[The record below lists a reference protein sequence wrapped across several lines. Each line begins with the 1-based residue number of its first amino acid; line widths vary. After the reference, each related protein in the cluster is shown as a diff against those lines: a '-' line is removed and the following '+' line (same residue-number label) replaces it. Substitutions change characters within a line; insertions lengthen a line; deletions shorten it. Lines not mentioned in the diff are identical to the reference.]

1 MLSIVLTFR
10 EVNTMRVAPEVK
22 LSIEQRQE
30 LEKLARG
37 RTVTV
42 RLAQRAKMI
51 LMAANGLTDSAIGEE
66 LGVSRQNVARWRG
79 RFVERGLTGIEK
91 DAPRPGRKP
100 QISAK
105 QVQQIVHL
113 TTHEKPADATHW
125 STRSMARA
133 TGISPAS
140 VRRLWQKHGLKPHLL
155 RTFKLSNDPLFAEK
169 VADIVGLY
177 LNPPEHALVLSVD
190 EKSQVQALDRTQPG
204 LPLKKGRAGTMTH
217 DYKRNGTTTLFAAL
231 NILDGKVIA
240 DCMPQHRHQEWL
252 KFLHLIDK
260 STPRRKQL
268 HLIIDNYSPHKHPAV
283 QAWLRRHPRFH
294 IHFTPTSASWLN
306 MVERFFRDITQKQIR
321 RGCFAN
327 VAELIETITIY
338 IAQHNTNP
346 KPFIWTAK
354 ASDILEKVKRAR
366 ASSNKFRSV

>member
-1 MLSIVLTFR
+1 
-10 EVNTMRVAPEVK
+10 MRVAAEVK
-22 LSIEQRQE
+22 LSDEQREQ
-30 LEKLARG
+30 LEKQARA
-37 RTVTV
+37 RSVSV
-42 RLAQRAKMI
+42 RLVQRSKII
-51 LMAANGLTDSAIGEE
+51 LLAAEGIPDLKIAAE
-66 LGVSRQNVARWRG
+66 LGVARQTVARWRR
-79 RFVERGLTGIEK
+79 RFSVRGLEGIEK

-105 QVQQIVHL
+105 QVQHIVRR
-113 TTHEKPADATHW
+113 TTQEKPDDATHW
-125 STRSMARA
+125 STRSMAQA
-133 TGISPAS
+133 AGISEAS
-140 VRRLWQKHGLKPHLL
+140 VRRIWKRHGLKPHLL

-169 VADIVGLY
+169 VEDIVGLY

-231 NILDGKVIA
+231 NILNGKVIA

-252 KFLHLIDK
+252 KFLRLIDK
-260 STPRRKQL
+260 STPKRKQL
-268 HLIIDNYSPHKHPAV
+268 HLIIDNYSPHKHPKV
-283 QAWLRRHPRFH
+283 QAWLKRHKRFH

-306 MVERFFRDITQKQIR
+306 MVERFFRDLTQKQIR

-327 VAELIETITIY
+327 VPELIETIEHY
-338 IAQHNTNP
+338 VAQHNINP
-346 KPFIWTAK
+346 KPFVWTAK

-366 ASSNKFRSV
+366 SSFHKL